1 MTNNKRMKFN
11 IITIF
16 PKLLD
21 SYFNEGMMARAL
33 KNQIITIKTTNL
45 RDFTDD
51 KHQSVDDTPYGGG
64 AGMLMKVEPIYKA
77 LKKIAPRQNKKRK
90 IILLSAQGQ
99 KWNQQLAKK
108 YSKLDEIIFI
118 CGRYE
123 GVDERVKKII
133 DEEISIG
140 DFVLTGG
147 ELGAAIII
155 DSITRL
161 LPEVLGNSE
170 SSIDESHSQP
180 GILEYPQYT
189 KPVEIILNKK
199 KYKVPEVL
207 LSGHHENIKKW
218 REKNKKQSD

>member
-99 KWNQQLAKK
+99 KWNQQ
-108 YSKLDEIIFI
+108 
-118 CGRYE
+118 
-123 GVDERVKKII
+123 
-133 DEEISIG
+133 
-140 DFVLTGG
+140 
-147 ELGAAIII
+147 
-155 DSITRL
+155 
-161 LPEVLGNSE
+161 
-170 SSIDESHSQP
+170 
-180 GILEYPQYT
+180 
-189 KPVEIILNKK
+189 
-199 KYKVPEVL
+199 
-207 LSGHHENIKKW
+207 
-218 REKNKKQSD
+218 

>member
-1 MTNNKRMKFN
+1 MKFN

-21 SYFNEGMMARAL
+21 SYFSEGMMARAL
-33 KNQIITIKTTNL
+33 KNKIIELKTTNL

-77 LKKIAPRQNKKRK
+77 LKKIAPRQNKNRK

-108 YSKLDEIIFI
+108 YSKLDELIFI

-155 DSITRL
+155 DSVARL
-161 LPEVLGNSE
+161 LPEVLGNIE
-170 SSIDESHSQP
+170 SSVDESHSQP

-189 KPVEIILNKK
+189 KPVEITLNKK

-207 LSGHHENIKKW
+207 LSGHHKNIAAW
-218 REKNKKQSD
+218 REKQKKTNK